1 MLNNNGSKGNLTMK
15 TSILAVGVAA
25 LSLACASG
33 QADVGPTH
41 CSLATLSGT
50 LAWSGTTLHLNGTP
64 TAGSGF
70 EYYDG
75 HGHMKYYEQWSD
87 GTTSATYSGTGTYTL
102 TANCIATV
110 IYDGV
115 QPWTYFVAP
124 DGSRYYYSNTLD
136 TGGISAGKVEK
147 VSPTDLVP

>member
-1 MLNNNGSKGNLTMK
+1 MK
-15 TSILAVGVAA
+15 KSIRAVGVAA
-25 LSLACASG
+25 LALASATG
-33 QADVGPTH
+33 LADVGPTH
-41 CSLATLSGT
+41 CTLATLNGT
-50 LAWSGTTLHLNGTP
+50 LAWSGTTLHLFATP
-64 TAGSGF
+64 SAGSGF

-75 HGHMKYYEQWSD
+75 HGHMKYYEQYSD
-87 GTTSATYSGTGTYTL
+87 GATSAIYSGTGTYTL

-136 TGGISAGKVEK
+136 TGGISAGKAEK
-147 VSPTDLVP
+147 VSTADLVP